1 MFKALITAT
10 VLGLAP
16 LVAVA
21 DEMTDVISDQLQAFQ
36 KRDVGTAW
44 EYASP
49 MIQGQFVDPRSFAHI
64 VEQGYGPI
72 WNNATVRFGMNMV
85 QDGRVIQTVIVTDQT
100 GQTQGYEYDMI
111 ETDAGWKVNGV
122 RPIDVADVAV

>member
-10 VLGLAP
+10 VLSLAP
-16 LVAVA
+16 LGAVA

-44 EYASP
+44 GYASP
-49 MIQGQFVDPRSFAHI
+49 MIQGQFFDPRSFAHI

-72 WNNATVRFGMNMV
+72 WNNATARFGMSMA
-85 QDGRVIQTVIVTDQT
+85 QDGRVLQTVIVTDQA
-100 GQTQGYEYDMI
+100 GQTQVYEYDMI

-122 RPIDVADVAV
+122 RPIEMPDVAV

>member
-1 MFKALITAT
+1 MFKALITTT
-10 VLGLAP
+10 VMSFAP

-44 EYASP
+44 DYASP

-72 WNNATVRFGMNMV
+72 WNNATVRFGIAMAKE
-85 QDGRVIQTVIVTDQT
+85 GRVRQTVIVTDQT

-122 RPIDVADVAV
+122 RPIDLPDIAV